1 MASLIDSEAQFKE
14 RVKHFRLSDPVIR
27 GLGALSLNTIGVFA
41 YCHGQPGQ
49 PINDEEFQK
58 WIEANVVASVSVS
71 DLAGLKRLLFES
83 QTLVLAA
90 LKEQVTAPESASS
103 RPVPSAE
110 RESRLEAIRTMLPG
124 ILIEGP
130 LEPSHTL
137 LNACAAMQQANEVRY
152 IAPEKCV
159 SRTHEVIHQKNPSKQ
174 LEISSDVLAVREHRE
189 VPDAVTTSALQVQEA
204 LVRRGIGLV
213 FADLVDHASYSKY
226 ISTLFSHLHREP
238 PAGSSRCS
246 VSQIVNADK
255 LVWQKL
261 LELGT
266 KPRRGAD
273 GTLALNK
280 GLLEA
285 LVSYEVSFTLLPL
298 PSKKEPKV
306 NLKKNPKNE
315 VLKDKIEK
323 KGKGKGKGKIPD
335 AIRKLGGVARDPDGN
350 NICFAFNIS
359 SCSEAAIGAK
369 CRRGAHI
376 CAKCFGL
383 HSVQDHD
390 KE

>member
-1 MASLIDSEAQFKE
+1 MASLIDSEAQSKE

-27 GLGALSLNTIGVFA
+27 GLGALSLNTSGVFA

-110 RESRLEAIRTMLPG
+110 RESRLEAIRRMLPG

-174 LEISSDVLAVREHRE
+174 LEISSDVLAVREHLE

-261 LELGT
+261 LEVGT

-323 KGKGKGKGKIPD
+323 KGKGKYVDVLSVTHP
-335 AIRKLGGVARDPDGN
+335 
-350 NICFAFNIS
+350 CFVTTFP
-359 SCSEAAIGAK
+359 
-369 CRRGAHI
+369 
-376 CAKCFGL
+376 
-383 HSVQDHD
+383 
-390 KE
+390 